1 MTNEINAMSLG
12 SKIGTL
18 LVNRFFK
25 NATWLMGEQI
35 LRLMANVF
43 VAIYIARYLGAEQ
56 FGVLS
61 YLLALT
67 TFEIAISRLGME
79 SIVVREAVTGDFKPP
94 VVVGTAFGLMLIA
107 SVILF
112 LMSTLFFTFAES
124 SPELRSLSY
133 ILFLSPLFTAFYV
146 IDFYYQSQL
155 KAKYSAIC
163 KSIAIA
169 LSSIL
174 KLLFIFF
181 DLDVFWFV
189 LAFLFDFAALALML
203 LLMFALD
210 GHVSYLRKFSSSC
223 ARYLLKSAWPMV
235 LTSIAVLIYMKTD
248 QLMIR
253 YFMGMESL
261 GIYTAAIKVYEGWI
275 ILPSMLSVSLL
286 PMMVSLKTGC
296 RDAYTL
302 RMTQIFSLVIW
313 LSFIALCGVFVLG
326 GWFVPLLFGSEYLAA
341 VPILNIVMF
350 ASVFAALGSVS
361 GRYFTVEGMEKKI
374 AFRMLLSAAINIAL
388 NYFLI
393 PVYGLIGAAY
403 STLFCLFF
411 ANYLLD
417 YFDRDLHPLLKMKNR
432 AVFYPI
438 NFIFKR

>member
-1 MTNEINAMSLG
+1 MSLG
-12 SKIGTL
+12 SKFNAL

-25 NATWLMGEQI
+25 NATWLMGEQV
-35 LRLMANVF
+35 LRLIANVF

-79 SIVVREAVTGDFKPP
+79 SIVVREAVTGDFKSP
-94 VVVGTAFGLMLIA
+94 VVVGTAFALMLSA
-107 SVILF
+107 SVVLC
-112 LMSTLFFTFAES
+112 LTSTLFFTLAES

-174 KLLFIFF
+174 KLLFIFLDF
-181 DLDVFWFV
+181 DVFWFV
-189 LAFLFDFAALALML
+189 VAFLFDFAVLALIF
-203 LLMFALD
+203 LLMFTMD
-210 GHVSYLRKFSSSC
+210 GHVNYLRRFSASC
-223 ARYLLKSAWPMV
+223 ARRLLKSAWPMV

-253 YFMGMESL
+253 YFMNMESL
-261 GIYTAAIKVYEGWI
+261 GIYTAAIKVYEGWVI
-275 ILPSMLSVSLL
+275 IPSMLSVSLL
-286 PMMVSLKTGC
+286 PMMVSLKAGC
-296 RDAYTL
+296 RDVYAL

-313 LSFIALCGVFVLG
+313 LSFIALLGVLALG
-326 GWFVPLLFGSEYLAA
+326 GWFVPLLFGNDYLAA
-341 VPILNIVMF
+341 VPILNIIMF

-374 AFRMLLSAAINIAL
+374 AFRMLLSAAINIVL

-393 PVYGLIGAAY
+393 PVYGIVGAAY
-403 STLFCLFF
+403 ATLFCLFF
-411 ANYLLD
+411 ANYFLD